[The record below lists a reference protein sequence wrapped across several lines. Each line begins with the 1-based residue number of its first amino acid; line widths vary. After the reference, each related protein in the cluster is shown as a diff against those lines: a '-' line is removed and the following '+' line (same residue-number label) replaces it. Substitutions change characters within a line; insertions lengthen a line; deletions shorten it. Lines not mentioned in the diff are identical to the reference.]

1 MDLLPAL
8 QASPVFLMFACAL
21 LGLAVGSFLNVVV
34 HRLPKMMEAQWQSDC
49 AELAGK
55 EPEPAAKYN
64 LWTPRS
70 ACPKCG
76 HAITA
81 MENVPV
87 ISWLALGGK
96 CSACKTPISARYP
109 LVELLTGALSV
120 AVAWRFGYS
129 AAMLAALLLAWALV
143 ALTFIDLD
151 TQLLPDDITLPLLW
165 LGLLVNTAGTFT
177 DLRSA
182 VLGAAA
188 GYLLLWCVYWGFRLL
203 TGKEGMGFGDFKLL
217 AAIGAWFGW
226 QVIPLVV
233 LVSAGAGAVIG
244 GIAIAFSGK
253 GRDVRI
259 PFGPYLAVGGL
270 VALFAGRALVT
281 AYLGSWPS

>member
-1 MDLLPAL
+1 MDLLLAL
-8 QASPVFLMFACAL
+8 QMSPGFLMFACAL

-34 HRLPKMMEAQWQSDC
+34 HRLPKMMEAEWARDC

-55 EPEPAAKYN
+55 EPQPAAKYN

-81 MENVPV
+81 AENIPV
-87 ISWLALGGK
+87 LSWIALGGK

-109 LVELLTGALSV
+109 LVELLTGALSA
-120 AVAWRFGYS
+120 AVAWRFGFS
-129 AAMLAALLLAWALV
+129 GATLAALLLVWALV

-165 LGLLVNTAGTFT
+165 LGLLLNTAATFA

-217 AAIGAWFGW
+217 AALGAWLGW
-226 QVIPLVV
+226 QAILPIV
-233 LVSAGAGAVIG
+233 LGASVLGAAVG
-244 GIAIAFSGK
+244 GLAIAFSGK

-281 AYLGSWPS
+281 AYLGFWPS

>member
-8 QASPVFLMFACAL
+8 QASPGFLMFACAL

-34 HRLPKMMEAQWQSDC
+34 HRLPKMMEAQWHSDC

-76 HAITA
+76 HSITA

-129 AAMLAALLLAWALV
+129 AAMIAALLLAWALV

-165 LGLLVNTAGTFT
+165 MGLLVNTAGTFT

-244 GIAIAFSGK
+244 GLAIAFSGK

-281 AYLGSWPS
+281 AYLGFWPS

>member
-8 QASPVFLMFACAL
+8 QASPGFLMFACAL

-34 HRLPKMMEAQWQSDC
+34 HRLPKMMEAQWHSDC

-64 LWTPRS
+64 RWTPRS

-165 LGLLVNTAGTFT
+165 MGLLVNTAGTFT

-217 AAIGAWFGW
+217 AALGAWFGW

-244 GIAIAFSGK
+244 GLAIAFSGK

-281 AYLGSWPS
+281 AYLGFWPS

>member
-1 MDLLPAL
+1 
-8 QASPVFLMFACAL
+8 
-21 LGLAVGSFLNVVV
+21 
-34 HRLPKMMEAQWQSDC
+34 MMEAQWQSDC

-76 HAITA
+76 HSITA

-129 AAMLAALLLAWALV
+129 AAMLAALLLAWSLV

-244 GIAIAFSGK
+244 GLAIAFSGK

-270 VALFAGRALVT
+270 VALFAGRPLVT
-281 AYLGSWPS
+281 AYLGFWPS

>member
-8 QASPVFLMFACAL
+8 QASPVFLMSACAL

>member
-8 QASPVFLMFACAL
+8 QASPGFLMFACAL

-55 EPEPAAKYN
+55 EPGPAAKYN

-76 HAITA
+76 HSITA

-165 LGLLVNTAGTFT
+165 LGLLLNTAGTFT

-188 GYLLLWCVYWGFRLL
+188 GYMLLWCVYWGFRLL

-217 AAIGAWFGW
+217 AALGAWFGW

-244 GIAIAFSGK
+244 GLAIAFSGK

>member
-1 MDLLPAL
+1 
-8 QASPVFLMFACAL
+8 
-21 LGLAVGSFLNVVV
+21 
-34 HRLPKMMEAQWQSDC
+34 MMEAQWQSDC

-55 EPEPAAKYN
+55 EPGPAAKYN

-76 HAITA
+76 HSITA

-87 ISWLALGGK
+87 ISWLALGGR

-165 LGLLVNTAGTFT
+165 LGLLLNTAGTFT

-188 GYLLLWCVYWGFRLL
+188 GYMLLWCVYWGFRLL

-217 AAIGAWFGW
+217 AALGAWFGW

-244 GIAIAFSGK
+244 GLAIAFSGK

>member
-8 QASPVFLMFACAL
+8 QSSPGFLMFACAL

-165 LGLLVNTAGTFT
+165 LGLLLNTAGTFT

-244 GIAIAFSGK
+244 GLAIAFSGK